1 MTPSQ
6 LLILT
11 RMKPCLAFFLLLAS
25 GWSASFAA
33 PLGPDV
39 AVFKIRI
46 GKAKELQRVV
56 LGLYD
61 DSTPVTVANFKE
73 LVRKKFYNGLRF
85 HRVFPGAFVQVGDPS
100 SRWGQADR
108 TGTGGP
114 GYTIPAEI
122 KLHHEKGSVAMAR
135 LPDSINPAKNSNG
148 SQFYAC
154 LKPMPKL
161 DGQYTVF
168 GEVLE
173 GLDVL
178 DYISNQPTNSNDFPL
193 PIIVIKSIVLEPR
206 VAPPTNQ

>member
-1 MTPSQ
+1 
-6 LLILT
+6 
-11 RMKPCLAFFLLLAS
+11 MKPHLALLFFLVAGLL
-25 GWSASFAA
+25 GTHAA

-39 AVFKIRI
+39 AVLQIRI
-46 GKAKELQRVV
+46 GKSKELQRVV
-56 LGLYD
+56 IGLYD
-61 DSTPVTVANFKE
+61 DTTPVTAANFKE

-100 SRWGQADR
+100 SRHGQADR

-114 GYTIPAEI
+114 GYTLPAEI

-135 LPDSINPAKNSNG
+135 LPDKINPAKNSNG

-154 LKPMPKL
+154 LKPMPKI

-193 PIIVIKSIVLEPR
+193 PIIVIKSIVLEAR
-206 VAPPTNQ
+206 VAPPANQ